1 MVDDD
6 LLRSDYCIVCNKPID
21 DLDRADIRIKCGDPG
36 VPQTETHFQQ
46 KSYFRCTNPQCLSG
60 STFPRFSDLV
70 YHKQCVPHCV
80 WNGLC
85 GVCKPGIPAKR
96 SRAGSLSSSPAS
108 ERDGKPLGR
117 GESGR
122 DGEPEERRGLKRG
135 ASRLLRSSSQISGQS
150 GQSGQSGRSPGED
163 DAKISPKKR
172 KTGSGKSKGGN
183 SRGSEVTFDRIS
195 EEEAMLHVKRLLKE
209 LYETGIAEEV
219 PVLTSVKNGLKNGI
233 AVEIIA
239 RLDRSGSRRSLSRI
253 AAWCARSSRCW
264 SDTSDGRAGVSCSVE
279 TVREFAGNLRSLLER
294 KLQRHFAETSFEE
307 LARRELEG
315 GWREESGE

>member
-1 MVDDD
+1 MAEDD
-6 LLRSDYCIVCNKPID
+6 LLRADYCIVCNKPID

-60 STFPRFSDLV
+60 STFPRFSNLV

-96 SRAGSLSSSPAS
+96 GRAGSLSSSPAS
-108 ERDGKPLGR
+108 ERDGKPLAR

-135 ASRLLRSSSQISGQS
+135 ASRLLRSSSQASGQS
-150 GQSGQSGRSPGED
+150 GQTGQTGQSPGED

-172 KTGSGKSKGGN
+172 KTGPGKSKAGN
-183 SRGSEVTFDRIS
+183 SRGSEVTFERIS
-195 EEEAMLHVKRLLKE
+195 EEEAMNHVKRLLKE

-219 PVLTSVKNGLKNGI
+219 PVLTSVKNSLKNGI
-233 AVEIIA
+233 AVPMQS
-239 RLDRSGSRRSLSRI
+239 LLLRSGFRRFLSPI
-253 AAWCARSSRCW
+253 AASCARSSRCC
-264 SDTSDGRAGVSCSVE
+264 SDTSENGQGVSCSVE
-279 TVREFAGNLRSLLER
+279 TVREFAGNLRGLLES

-307 LARRELEG
+307 LAKRELEG
-315 GWREESGE
+315 A